1 MEIIVFLS
9 IVIAVVA
16 VLTSIVLVRR
26 VKKQIAEMTD
36 VLVDVKN
43 GNGNRRILSATN
55 ELTAP
60 LAYEINEIVVAY
72 ESRLS
77 TVRQTEETNRQLMTS
92 LSHDVRTPLTT
103 LIGYLDAAHK
113 GLVTGKDRDDY
124 IETARRKAHDLKEY
138 IDVLF
143 DWFKLNSNEFALEI
157 QSVEAAELTRNI
169 LIDWIPIF
177 EDKQV
182 DYDIDIPEQPVRV
195 RLDMDSYMRI
205 VNNLIQNVIAH
216 SHADKIKI
224 VLSKKENNME
234 LLLADNGVG
243 IEKED
248 LKHIFERLY
257 KCDKGRSEKGSGL
270 GLSIVHQLVEKMG
283 GSITVES
290 VPGKGTE
297 FMLLFPLEIPYGG
310 YDTLFIPLEMLSK
323 IVPIDNLNYQFIVD
337 TDDSKWAAAKD
348 EIQKIIPPTS
358 SLYVSTLNDWVEAYN
373 EKLLNYRMPV
383 YIFVM
388 FIGVFGII
396 NLLNTLITNILTR
409 KRELGVLQA
418 VGLSS
423 KQLSKMLLIEGLFY
437 TLGVLLLSISCGTL
451 IGYLLC
457 TVFSAMSIF
466 GKVSYHFPTVEM
478 FSYFI
483 LMLAVQML
491 FSYLAIRQIKKQ
503 SLVDQIRELS

>member
-36 VLVDVKN
+36 ALVDVKN

-55 ELTAP
+55 ELVSP
-60 LAYEINEIVVAY
+60 LAYEINEIVVSY

-77 TVRQTEETNRQLMTS
+77 IVRQTEEINRQLMTS

-103 LIGYLDAAHK
+103 LIGYLDAAYK

-124 IETARRKAHDLKEY
+124 IEIARRKAHDLKEY

-143 DWFKLNSNEFALEI
+143 DWFKLNSDEFALEI

-195 RLDMDSYMRI
+195 RLDTDSYMRI
-205 VNNLIQNVIAH
+205 INNLIQNVIAH

-224 VLSKKENNME
+224 SLSKQGNNLR

-283 GSITVES
+283 GNITVES
-290 VPGKGTE
+290 LLGKGTE
-297 FMLLFPLEIPYGG
+297 FMLLFPLE
-310 YDTLFIPLEMLSK
+310 S
-323 IVPIDNLNYQFIVD
+323 
-337 TDDSKWAAAKD
+337 
-348 EIQKIIPPTS
+348 
-358 SLYVSTLNDWVEAYN
+358 
-373 EKLLNYRMPV
+373 
-383 YIFVM
+383 
-388 FIGVFGII
+388 
-396 NLLNTLITNILTR
+396 
-409 KRELGVLQA
+409 
-418 VGLSS
+418 
-423 KQLSKMLLIEGLFY
+423 
-437 TLGVLLLSISCGTL
+437 
-451 IGYLLC
+451 
-457 TVFSAMSIF
+457 
-466 GKVSYHFPTVEM
+466 
-478 FSYFI
+478 
-483 LMLAVQML
+483 
-491 FSYLAIRQIKKQ
+491 
-503 SLVDQIRELS
+503 

>member
-1 MEIIVFLS
+1 MKIIVFLS
-9 IVIAVVA
+9 VVIAIVA
-16 VLTSIVLVRR
+16 VLTSILLIRR

-36 VLVDVKN
+36 ALVDVKN

-55 ELTAP
+55 ELIAP
-60 LAYEINEIVVAY
+60 LAYEINEIVVSY

-77 TVRQTEETNRQLMTS
+77 IVRQAEETNRQLMTS

-124 IETARRKAHDLKEY
+124 IEIARRKAHDLKEY

-157 QSVEAAELTRNI
+157 HPIEAAELTRNI

-182 DYDIDIPEQPVRV
+182 DYDIDILEQPVRV
-195 RLDMDSYMRI
+195 RLDTDSYMRI
-205 VNNLIQNVIAH
+205 INNLIQNVIAH

-224 VLSKKENNME
+224 SLSKQGNNLR

-290 VPGKGTE
+290 FPGEGTE
-297 FMLLFPLEIPYGG
+297 FMLLFPLEI
-310 YDTLFIPLEMLSK
+310 
-323 IVPIDNLNYQFIVD
+323 
-337 TDDSKWAAAKD
+337 
-348 EIQKIIPPTS
+348 
-358 SLYVSTLNDWVEAYN
+358 
-373 EKLLNYRMPV
+373 
-383 YIFVM
+383 
-388 FIGVFGII
+388 
-396 NLLNTLITNILTR
+396 
-409 KRELGVLQA
+409 
-418 VGLSS
+418 
-423 KQLSKMLLIEGLFY
+423 
-437 TLGVLLLSISCGTL
+437 
-451 IGYLLC
+451 
-457 TVFSAMSIF
+457 
-466 GKVSYHFPTVEM
+466 
-478 FSYFI
+478 
-483 LMLAVQML
+483 
-491 FSYLAIRQIKKQ
+491 
-503 SLVDQIRELS
+503 

>member
-9 IVIAVVA
+9 IVIAVLA

-60 LAYEINEIVVAY
+60 LAYEINEIVVSY

-77 TVRQTEETNRQLMTS
+77 IVRQTEEINRQLMTS

-103 LIGYLDAAHK
+103 LIGYLDAAYK

-124 IETARRKAHDLKEY
+124 IEIARRKAHDLKEY

-143 DWFKLNSNEFALEI
+143 DWFKLNSDEFALEI

-195 RLDMDSYMRI
+195 RLDTDSYMRI
-205 VNNLIQNVIAH
+205 INNLIQNVIAH

-224 VLSKKENNME
+224 SLSKQGNNLR

-283 GSITVES
+283 GNITVES
-290 VPGKGTE
+290 LLGKGTE
-297 FMLLFPLEIPYGG
+297 FMLLFPLEI
-310 YDTLFIPLEMLSK
+310 
-323 IVPIDNLNYQFIVD
+323 
-337 TDDSKWAAAKD
+337 
-348 EIQKIIPPTS
+348 
-358 SLYVSTLNDWVEAYN
+358 
-373 EKLLNYRMPV
+373 
-383 YIFVM
+383 
-388 FIGVFGII
+388 
-396 NLLNTLITNILTR
+396 
-409 KRELGVLQA
+409 
-418 VGLSS
+418 
-423 KQLSKMLLIEGLFY
+423 
-437 TLGVLLLSISCGTL
+437 
-451 IGYLLC
+451 
-457 TVFSAMSIF
+457 
-466 GKVSYHFPTVEM
+466 
-478 FSYFI
+478 
-483 LMLAVQML
+483 
-491 FSYLAIRQIKKQ
+491 
-503 SLVDQIRELS
+503 

>member
-55 ELTAP
+55 ELVSP
-60 LAYEINEIVVAY
+60 LAYEINEIVVSY

-77 TVRQTEETNRQLMTS
+77 IVRQTEEINRQLMTS

-103 LIGYLDAAHK
+103 LIGYLDAAYK

-124 IETARRKAHDLKEY
+124 IEIARRKAHDLKEY

-143 DWFKLNSNEFALEI
+143 DWFKLNSDEFALEI

-195 RLDMDSYMRI
+195 RLDTDSYMRI
-205 VNNLIQNVIAH
+205 INNLIQNVIAH

-224 VLSKKENNME
+224 SLSKQGNNLR

-290 VPGKGTE
+290 LPGKGTE
-297 FMLLFPLEIPYGG
+297 FMLLFPLEI
-310 YDTLFIPLEMLSK
+310 
-323 IVPIDNLNYQFIVD
+323 
-337 TDDSKWAAAKD
+337 
-348 EIQKIIPPTS
+348 
-358 SLYVSTLNDWVEAYN
+358 
-373 EKLLNYRMPV
+373 
-383 YIFVM
+383 
-388 FIGVFGII
+388 
-396 NLLNTLITNILTR
+396 
-409 KRELGVLQA
+409 
-418 VGLSS
+418 
-423 KQLSKMLLIEGLFY
+423 
-437 TLGVLLLSISCGTL
+437 
-451 IGYLLC
+451 
-457 TVFSAMSIF
+457 
-466 GKVSYHFPTVEM
+466 
-478 FSYFI
+478 
-483 LMLAVQML
+483 
-491 FSYLAIRQIKKQ
+491 
-503 SLVDQIRELS
+503 

>member
-1 MEIIVFLS
+1 MLRQTNQQPITALYPRLS
-9 IVIAVVA
+9 HEDE
-16 VLTSIVLVRR
+16 LQGESNSISNQ
-26 VKKQIAEMTD
+26 K
-36 VLVDVKN
+36 
-43 GNGNRRILSATN
+43 RILETYAKQNGFSNLRWYTDDGYSGAN
-55 ELTAP
+55 FQRPGFQAM
-60 LAYEINEIVVAY
+60 LADIEAGKVGTVIVKDEINEIVVAY

-182 DYDIDIPEQPVRV
+182 EYDIDIPEQPVRV

-224 VLSKKENNME
+224 ALSKKENNME

-290 VPGKGTE
+290 LPGKGTE
-297 FMLLFPLEIPYGG
+297 FMLLFPLE
-310 YDTLFIPLEMLSK
+310 S
-323 IVPIDNLNYQFIVD
+323 
-337 TDDSKWAAAKD
+337 
-348 EIQKIIPPTS
+348 
-358 SLYVSTLNDWVEAYN
+358 
-373 EKLLNYRMPV
+373 
-383 YIFVM
+383 
-388 FIGVFGII
+388 
-396 NLLNTLITNILTR
+396 
-409 KRELGVLQA
+409 
-418 VGLSS
+418 
-423 KQLSKMLLIEGLFY
+423 
-437 TLGVLLLSISCGTL
+437 
-451 IGYLLC
+451 
-457 TVFSAMSIF
+457 
-466 GKVSYHFPTVEM
+466 
-478 FSYFI
+478 
-483 LMLAVQML
+483 
-491 FSYLAIRQIKKQ
+491 
-503 SLVDQIRELS
+503 